1 MASSSQNI
9 EDPGERWNEFHIE
22 EEEGGVL
29 FDETEVLKDE
39 APDRRNNKQIGAKWL
54 RDNMA
59 NPLDGNSSEHR
70 AEQGDRRSERMEPR
84 ITDVVMGNGE
94 NYGDGEKIQQLMSG
108 KCGDN
113 KIRGE
118 IEAGN
123 YISNPADGLIVI
135 DNKRRRMQEV
145 NEVGQSTTTLGQNYL
160 IEDAGMDN
168 LNKEGK
174 EVMNKDM
181 DYSEGNYNIVT
192 SPKNGFVAGT
202 QSGARQGL

>member
-1 MASSSQNI
+1 M
-9 EDPGERWNEFHIE
+9 
-22 EEEGGVL
+22 
-29 FDETEVLKDE
+29 K

-59 NPLDGNSSEHR
+59 NPLDGNSGEHR

-94 NYGDGEKIQQLMSG
+94 NYGDGEKIQQLMSRKG
-108 KCGDN
+108 GDSEI
-113 KIRGE
+113 KGE
-118 IEAGN
+118 IGAGN
-123 YISNPADGLIVI
+123 HISNQADGFIVM
-135 DNKRRRMQEV
+135 DDKRRRMQEV
-145 NEVGQSTTTLGQNYL
+145 NEVGQSTTALGQNYL
-160 IEDAGMDN
+160 IEDAGRDN